1 MQPMLRIVGVLGTL
15 WLICLNTTNNGALCT
30 SGLHTVRDGAG
41 DVALQRPSH
50 RPRCCRPCEM
60 EPRSTRAV
68 DPGNQVVCWE
78 RATLMPCV
86 CTIAAPASLTS
97 LTGVAVP

>member
-1 MQPMLRIVGVLGTL
+1 MEHSALPVYTRCGTGPAMSL
-15 WLICLNTTNNGALCT
+15 Y
-30 SGLHTVRDGAG
+30 SGHRTDR
-41 DVALQRPSH
+41 DVAGH
-50 RPRCCRPCEM
+50 CEM
-60 EPRSTRAV
+60 EPCSTRAV